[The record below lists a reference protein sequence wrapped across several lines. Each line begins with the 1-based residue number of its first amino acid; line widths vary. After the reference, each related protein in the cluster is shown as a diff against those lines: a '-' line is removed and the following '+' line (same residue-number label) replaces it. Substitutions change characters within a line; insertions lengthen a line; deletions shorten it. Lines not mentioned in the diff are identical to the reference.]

1 MGDFVQA
8 IKNID
13 KIKSIDCRKWGEN
26 FSLERVAL
34 MYEKYFQDVLEVHT
48 GEGWYT
54 PKDGSNLDAL
64 YKNYIS

>member
-13 KIKSIDCRKWGEN
+13 KIKPMDCRKWGEN

-34 MYEKYFQDVLEVHT
+34 MYEKYFQDVLDVYT
-48 GEGWYT
+48 GKGWYT
-54 PKDGSNLDAL
+54 LKNGSNLNAL
-64 YKNYIS
+64 YKQYL